1 MPLDS
6 FDDFLQALDDR
17 PEWRE
22 RLRRVVLT
30 DRLLSLP
37 DAVASLAEAQAA
49 TERRLEALAV
59 GMDALAS
66 AQERTEREIEKLVG
80 QVHTVAGRTD
90 RAPGSMNELRY
101 RTNAPGYFGAIAR
114 RVRVLSHDELD
125 DVLDPAVRAG
135 TLLDDEAEELRRA
148 DAVMR
153 GRRHGEEAFLV
164 LEASFAIR
172 LDDVARAHRRAELL
186 AATGVTALPV
196 VAGDSA
202 DPETQAAARRLG
214 VWQVTDGQVVPPT
227 GAAA

>member
-1 MPLDS
+1 MAPML
-6 FDDFLQALDDR
+6 ALEHQVGR
-17 PEWRE
+17 PCPS
-22 RLRRVVLT
+22 T
-30 DRLLSLP
+30 
-37 DAVASLAEAQAA
+37 AS
-49 TERRLEALAV
+49 TTSCRPSTTIPS
-59 GMDALAS
+59 GAS
-66 AQERTEREIEKLVG
+66 G
-80 QVHTVAGRTD
+80 CG
-90 RAPGSMNELRY
+90 
-101 RTNAPGYFGAIAR
+101 
-114 RVRVLSHDELD
+114 
-125 DVLDPAVRAG
+125 DPAVRAG

-164 LEASFAIR
+164 LEASFAIG